1 MRTVRGRELEATGK
15 WAILCKPRHKDE
27 RAASTIEVF
36 MSTPPQASPIAPPPL
51 SPTTGVVTVLLT
63 LLGWSSVPLFIKHF
77 SHDIDHWTSNGWRY
91 GFSALLWLPVVLV
104 AAYRRRLPA
113 GLWKAALVPAMFN
126 TLGQVAFA
134 WAHYKI
140 DPGLLTFGLR
150 TQIAFVAV
158 GAFWLFPGE
167 RAVIRSKWYI
177 AGLVMVVCGAA
188 GTILMG
194 KPMQGPTTLG
204 VVLAISS
211 GLLFASYALSVRKF
225 MVGMHPVLAFAA
237 ISQYTA
243 AVIVLLMLALGK
255 DYGAGALDLTRGQF
269 ALLLLSSVIGIA
281 LGHVFYYI
289 SIARLGVAV
298 SSGVIQLQPFIVAV
312 ASYFLFREVLKPQQW
327 ASGCV
332 AVLGAVMMLTV
343 QQRMARKAAASH
355 RSAMGRG
362 VTARS
367 KPAID
372 RRRPAP

>member
-1 MRTVRGRELEATGK
+1 MSSSPT
-15 WAILCKPRHKDE
+15 AI
-27 RAASTIEVF
+27 
-36 MSTPPQASPIAPPPL
+36 STPPTSLTASGTPITVSPGTSGASPEAPPL
-51 SPTTGVVTVLLT
+51 SPTTGVITVLCT

-91 GFSALLWLPVVLV
+91 GFSALVWLPVVLV
-104 AAYRRRLPA
+104 AAYRRKLPPRL
-113 GLWKAALVPAMFN
+113 WQAALVPAMFN

-150 TQIAFVAV
+150 TQIAFVAL
-158 GAFWLFPGE
+158 GAFILFPSE
-167 RAVIRSKWYI
+167 RAVIRSKWYL

-188 GTILMG
+188 GTILLG
-194 KPMQGPTTLG
+194 KPMQGATTLG
-204 VVLAISS
+204 VVLAIAS

-243 AVIVLLMLALGK
+243 AVTVALMLVLG
-255 DYGAGALDLTRGQF
+255 DRHGAGAMDLSRGQF
-269 ALLLLSSVIGIA
+269 GLLLLSSVIGIA

-312 ASYFLFREVLKPQQW
+312 ASYFLFDEVLKVEQW
-327 ASGCV
+327 MSGCV
-332 AVLGAVMMLTV
+332 AVLGAVMMLAV
-343 QQRMARKAAASH
+343 QQRMARRALRK
-355 RSAMGRG
+355 
-362 VTARS
+362 T
-367 KPAID
+367 
-372 RRRPAP
+372 